1 MLMHV
6 FQCSGRHRTLGIG
19 AELVKP
25 RVRCPPCRAVFVRP
39 SKTKLRLSKGWRPEM
54 IGLVMAWSKN

>member
-6 FQCSGRHRTLGIG
+6 FRCPGCHRPPGIG

-25 RVRCPPCRAVFVRP
+25 RVRCPASRAAFVRP
-39 SKTKLRLSKGWRPEM
+39 SKTRLRLSKGRRPEM
-54 IGLVMAWSKN
+54 IGLVMARSKN

>member
-6 FQCSGRHRTLGIG
+6 FQCPGRHRPLGIG

-25 RVRCPPCRAVFVRP
+25 RVRCPACQGRICAAVENKV
-39 SKTKLRLSKGWRPEM
+39 RLSRGWRPEM
-54 IGLVMAWSKN
+54 IGLVTARSKN